1 MQVGLKERLI
11 GAAVLVIIAVI
22 VIPWVLK
29 GHSTP
34 GGATVNEPLALPSAT
49 TSAASGP
56 VQTYSLPLNA
66 SGAGAA
72 AAPSMPAATTQASAP
87 APLLQQ
93 QAAAPQPQPQA
104 RQTAV
109 APAAPTPKPASS
121 AQPESK
127 PASAALAGKWVVQ
140 AGSYD
145 SERSALSVEHKLASH
160 GYHAFVSRYHTRG
173 RTYYRVRVGPY
184 ATRAAAAQ
192 ELARVSRTVGGK
204 AAVMPNS

>member
-22 VIPWVLK
+22 VVPWVLK

-34 GGATVNEPLALPSAT
+34 GGGTVNEPLALPSAT

-66 SGAGAA
+66 SGAGPAA
-72 AAPSMPAATTQASAP
+72 TPSTPAATTQASAP

-104 RQTAV
+104 GQA
-109 APAAPTPKPASS
+109 APAAVPAPKPVSP
-121 AQPESK
+121 AQPQSK
-127 PASAALAGKWVVQ
+127 PAAAAPTGKWVVQ

-160 GYHAFVSRYHTRG
+160 GYHAFVSRYHARG

-184 ATRAAAAQ
+184 ATRAAATQ

-204 AAVMPNS
+204 AVVMPNS